1 MGQPQPPWN
10 PEGQQGQQGQQSYPA
25 EQYGPSG
32 AQPRQDPRQSQPGL
46 YPDPAGQQV
55 LRWWDGTAWTPDTQP
70 MPVPPPGAVIFRT
83 GPGPGGQP
91 QPAGHQQQSGPQDGT
106 AYPVGLG
113 SDPYPASFPAALP
126 QQPDPYQPQ
135 GPQDPYQPVGWPQ
148 QQADAPGPQPQPR
161 RPPRRPRKRRTRSV
175 LIGLGTLIAIIV
187 AIIVAI
193 GVASGHGNPAS
204 SAPAAPRFSAAAACH
219 DFGTWFLGTGGEP
232 ATLKGIATL
241 RRAVSEA
248 PSGTLYQDMSTLLAN
263 VQTAA
268 GQGGGLGQAEAGMV
282 TVDASQ
288 VEQDCQTVNPDS

>member
-10 PEGQQGQQGQQSYPA
+10 PEGQQGQQSYPA
-25 EQYGPSG
+25 GQYGPSG
-32 AQPRQDPRQSQPGL
+32 AQPRQDPRQPQPGWH
-46 YPDPAGQQV
+46 PDPDGQQV
-55 LRWWDGTAWTPDTQP
+55 IRWWDGTTWTPHTQP
-70 MPVPPPGAVIFRT
+70 MPAPPPGAVLFRT
-83 GPGPGGQP
+83 GPGPGGQR
-91 QPAGHQQQSGPQDGT
+91 
-106 AYPVGLG
+106 
-113 SDPYPASFPAALP
+113 

-148 QQADAPGPQPQPR
+148 QQAYAPGPQPQPR
-161 RPPRRPRKRRTRSV
+161 RPPRRARKRRARSV
-175 LIGLGTLIAIIV
+175 LIGLGTLVAVIV

-193 GVASGHGNPAS
+193 GVASGHGSPAS

-219 DFGTWFLGTGGEP
+219 DFGTWFLGTGGHP

-268 GQGGGLGQAEAGMV
+268 GQGGGLGQAEAGIV